1 MSVADWSGTQLAW
14 AEELETV
21 KARLGRLFRRSES
34 RRAAFA
40 YLDGLLAGVERKN
53 GWILAE
59 HAGYAGPW
67 NIQAV
72 LGRSRWD
79 AAAARDLVRDYVVEQ
94 LGDQDGVLVVDETG
108 FLKKGDKS
116 AGVARQYS
124 GTAGRIE
131 NCQIGVFLSYA
142 SRYGRALIDRR
153 LYLPQA
159 WTEAL
164 DRRREAG
171 IPDDVSFASKPQLA
185 REMIADALDAGVPC
199 SWVLGDAVY
208 GADKRLRVMLEERE
222 QPYVL
227 AVRSNEKLMTPR
239 GTITAEAMADAVPED
254 AWERLS
260 AGAGAKGL
268 RLYDWTRV
276 RLMRFQRSPWDHW
289 LLVRRNRHDP
299 TDLAYFV
306 VFGPETATLADL
318 AGVAGQRWTIE
329 ECFLQAKSEVGLD
342 DYEVRNW
349 HGWYRHITLAMLA
362 LAYLAALRAKHLAM
376 AHGKANITSPQAAM
390 A

>member
-1 MSVADWSGTQLAW
+1 MVVPRAPARNIRQP
-14 AEELETV
+14 EELETV

-199 SWVLGDAVY
+199 SRVLGNPVY
-208 GADKRLRVMLEERE
+208 GADKRLRVMPEERE
-222 QPYVL
+222 RPYVL

-239 GTITAEAMADAVPED
+239 GTITAEKMADAVPED

-260 AGAGAKGL
+260 AGTGAKGL
-268 RLYDWTRV
+268 RLYDSTRI
-276 RLMRFQRSPWDHW
+276 RLIQFQRSPWDHW

-318 AGVAGQRWTIE
+318 AGVAGQRWTIK
-329 ECFLQAKSEVGLD
+329 ECFQQAKSEVGLD

-362 LAYLAALRAKHLAM
+362 LANLAAQRAEHLAM
-376 AHGKANITSPQAAM
+376 AHGKANITSPQSAM